1 MHNLIF
7 LAFIYFIEALIIYSY
22 TQSIYSSKKSHAISI
37 LIVTLSYTLLMIIY
51 KFVYNN
57 EIFNTFLI
65 IGVNILIIF
74 FLYKSSLKS
83 AIFHGFALG
92 ISQLLSEF
100 IALYITAAFLKTET
114 QNVMDYHFE
123 IATIMSKILY
133 FLISRILILL
143 SIKEN
148 KSRSWG
154 KWFGLSLLPISSI
167 MITLAFRIITNKTIL
182 QPFESTFLIVSI
194 SFLFLVNIII
204 YLIYERAEKNSQKLI
219 ELELINQKNDIDMQ
233 YLTLLEKKNETMNVM
248 AHDYKNHVMTI
259 SNMSDSLEIK
269 EYINNMLGEITKY
282 NQIGKT
288 KNRLLDVIL
297 SKYTDICNDRG
308 IKFETDIMTD
318 NLSFI
323 NSYDISSLFNNILDN
338 AVEAASLSSGR
349 YIHLEVTSSLN
360 SYHKIIAANSCDNE
374 PNSEKGK
381 LITTKINKDIHG
393 FGTKSIRKIVN
404 KYGGEFQWE
413 YNNQSKQFKLII
425 LLPDEQQNN

>member
-1 MHNLIF
+1 MHSLIF

-22 TQSIYSSKKSHAISI
+22 TQSIYSPKKDHTVSI
-37 LIVTLSYTLLMIIY
+37 LIVMLSYTLLMAIY

-65 IGVNILIIF
+65 ICVNILIIF

-92 ISQLLSEF
+92 VSQLLSEF

-167 MITLAFRIITNKTIL
+167 MITLAFRIITNKIIL
-182 QPFESTFLIVSI
+182 KTFESTFLIVSI

-204 YLIYERAEKNSQKLI
+204 YLIYERAEKNNQKLI
-219 ELELINQKNDIDMQ
+219 ELEMTNQKNDIDIQ
-233 YLTLLEKKNETMNVM
+233 YLTLLEKKNETMNIM
-248 AHDYKNHVMTI
+248 AHDYKNHMI
-259 SNMSDSLEIK
+259 ALSNMSDSPEIK
-269 EYINNMLGEITKY
+269 CYINNMLGEITKY
-282 NQIGKT
+282 NKMAKT
-288 KNRLLDVIL
+288 QNKLLDVIL
-297 SKYTDICNDRG
+297 SKYINICKDYE
-308 IKFETDIMTD
+308 IQFETDIMSD
-318 NLSFI
+318 NLQFI
-323 NSYDISSLFNNILDN
+323 NNYDLSALFNNLLDN
-338 AVEAASLSSGR
+338 AVEAASQSAVKSIR
-349 YIHLEVTSSLN
+349 LEITNSLN
-360 SYHKIIAANSCDNE
+360 SYHKITLINSCDFE
-374 PNSEKGK
+374 PKSKDGK
-381 LITTKINKDIHG
+381 LITTKENKGAHG
-393 FGTKSIRKIVN
+393 FGTKSISGIVK
-404 KYGGEFQWE
+404 KYSGEMDWE
-413 YNNQSKQFKLII
+413 YDRTNKLFKLII
-425 LLPDEQQNN
+425 IFADK

>member
-1 MHNLIF
+1 MHSLIF

-22 TQSIYSSKKSHAISI
+22 TQSIYSPKKDHTVSI
-37 LIVTLSYTLLMIIY
+37 LIVMLSYTLLMAIY

-65 IGVNILIIF
+65 ICVNILIIF

-92 ISQLLSEF
+92 VSQLLSEF

-167 MITLAFRIITNKTIL
+167 MITLAFRIITNKIIL
-182 QPFESTFLIVSI
+182 KTFESTFLIVSI

-204 YLIYERAEKNSQKLI
+204 YLIYERAEKNNQKLI
-219 ELELINQKNDIDMQ
+219 ELEMTNQKNDIDIQ
-233 YLTLLEKKNETMNVM
+233 YLTLLEKKNETMNIM
-248 AHDYKNHVMTI
+248 AHDYKNHMI
-259 SNMSDSLEIK
+259 ALSNMSDSPEIK
-269 EYINNMLGEITKY
+269 CYINNMLGEITKY
-282 NQIGKT
+282 NKMAKT
-288 KNRLLDVIL
+288 Q
-297 SKYTDICNDRG
+297 
-308 IKFETDIMTD
+308 
-318 NLSFI
+318 
-323 NSYDISSLFNNILDN
+323 
-338 AVEAASLSSGR
+338 
-349 YIHLEVTSSLN
+349 
-360 SYHKIIAANSCDNE
+360 
-374 PNSEKGK
+374 
-381 LITTKINKDIHG
+381 NK
-393 FGTKSIRKIVN
+393 
-404 KYGGEFQWE
+404 
-413 YNNQSKQFKLII
+413 
-425 LLPDEQQNN
+425 